1 MQDSSRAVN
10 LPLLS
15 IALLVVSAVWGSTF
29 VVMKKSFDTL
39 NVNSF
44 LSWRFIIATLALIL
58 LRPKALR
65 SINKDLLIKGVVAG
79 LFLGGGYIFQNVG
92 LSHTSVSKTGFITG
106 LYVVAT
112 PVIAAL
118 VLKRTIGALRWIS
131 VVIATLGLLLLS
143 FNGLSIGFGESLVF
157 ISAILFGAHIVALGE
172 WSVGREI
179 YALTIVQLGTCAV
192 LTSIT
197 AAATGFQRPHTLS
210 NWVAIVYSAIFA
222 TALAFIFQT
231 WAQSLMPATTVAV
244 ILTME
249 VVFAALFGILF
260 NNETL
265 TPRVGIGGG
274 LVLLSM
280 YLIVFAEG
288 RVLSVEG

>member
-1 MQDSSRAVN
+1 MQGSRRAVN
-10 LPLLS
+10 LPFLS
-15 IALLVVSAVWGSTF
+15 FALLLISAIWGSTF

-44 LSWRFIIATLALIL
+44 LSWRFILATLALIA
-58 LRPKALR
+58 LRPQSLR
-65 SINKDLLIKGVVAG
+65 SINKDFLIKGTVAG
-79 LFLGGGYIFQNVG
+79 LFLGSGYIFQNVG

-106 LYVVAT
+106 LYVVVT

-118 VLKRTIGALRWIS
+118 VLKKTIGVLQWFS
-131 VVIATLGLLLLS
+131 VLLATVGLLLLS
-143 FNGLSIGFGESLVF
+143 FNGLSIGLGESLVF
-157 ISAILFGAHIVALGE
+157 CSAILFGAHIVALGE
-172 WSVGREI
+172 WSVGRDV
-179 YALTIVQLGTCAV
+179 YALTIIQLGTCAV
-192 LTSIT
+192 LTSI
-197 AAATGFQRPHTLS
+197 AATFTGFQMPHTAS
-210 NWVAIVYSAIFA
+210 NWIAIIYSAIFA

-260 NNETL
+260 NSETL
-265 TPRVGIGGG
+265 TLRIGMGG
-274 LVLLSM
+274 ALVLIAM

-288 RVLSVEG
+288 RLVSVEG